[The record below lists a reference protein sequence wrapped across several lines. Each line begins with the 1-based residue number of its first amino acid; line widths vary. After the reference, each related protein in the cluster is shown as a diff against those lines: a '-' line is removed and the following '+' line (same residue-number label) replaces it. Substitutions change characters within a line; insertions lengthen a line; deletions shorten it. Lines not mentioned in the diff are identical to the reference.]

1 MGAIYKRTFKDGITW
16 YISYYVNGQQVREKV
31 GRQKDGVTERQAKEA
46 LQSRSGS
53 VVQGKFDI
61 AQVKKYALVSKLMD
75 QYLEYSRANKKS
87 AERDL
92 TSSKHLLPF
101 FGNKRINEVTPWMI
115 EKYKIK
121 RKEEIKA
128 KHPHKAERDISFAS
142 ITLELAMLSNL
153 FTKAIEWGK
162 IEHNPVKGIKKFKA
176 KSIERYL
183 EQDEINRLIEAC
195 NEPVKTITITALNTG
210 MRLREILKLKI
221 KDIDFKNSIIN
232 IRDSKNGDNGKV
244 PINDY
249 LRNTLQGYLDGHKG
263 VYVFP
268 EIVKKDDG
276 HRKDIRGSF
285 QAALKKAEIT
295 NFRFHDLR
303 HTFATHLALMG
314 VDLYTIQ
321 KLGRWKEMKM
331 IQRYAHLSP
340 QHQSNAIKALDG
352 LFKNKHVVSTQTEVV
367 NLKDYVTN

>member
-1 MGAIYKRTFKDGITW
+1 MGAIYKRNFKDGITW
-16 YISYYVNGQQVREKV
+16 YISYYVNGQRVREKV

-46 LQSRSGS
+46 LQSRTGS

-101 FGNKRINEVTPWMI
+101 FGNKRINEVTPWLI

-128 KHPHKAERDISFAS
+128 KHPHKVERDISFAS
-142 ITLELAMLSNL
+142 ISLELACLRHL
-153 FTKAIEWGK
+153 FSMAIKWGK
-162 IEHNPVKGIKKFKA
+162 AEHNPVKGIKMFKA
-176 KSIERYL
+176 KSIERYI
-183 EQDEINRLIEAC
+183 EQDEINRLIDVC
-195 NEPVKTITITALNTG
+195 DEPVKTITITALNTG
-210 MRLREILKLKI
+210 MRLREILRLEV

-249 LRNTLQGYLDGHKG
+249 LHDTLQGYLEGHKG
-263 VYVFP
+263 KYVFP
-268 EIVKKDDG
+268 DKDGG
-276 HRKDIRGSF
+276 HRRDIRGSF
-285 QAALKKAEIT
+285 LAALKKAGIK

-303 HTFATHLALMG
+303 HTFASHLALMG

-321 KLGRWKEMKM
+321 KLGRWKEIKM
-331 IQRYAHLSP
+331 VQRYAHLSP
-340 QHQSNAIKALDG
+340 QHQRDAIKALDG
-352 LFKNKHVVSTQTEVV
+352 LFKNGHVVDTQADVV
-367 NLKDYVTN
+367 NMKDYVTN